1 MTILAVAVGFA
12 ADLAFGDPRWLPH
25 PVVAMGRAITWAEGR
40 LRGAFPQTSAGTRA
54 AGLVLAVALPLACGL
69 LTWGILHLCG
79 MVHPGLRFVAVAWAS
94 YQILAACE
102 LRRQSLAVARAFSKG
117 GLVAAR
123 ETVGLIVG
131 RDTSVLD
138 EQGVARAAVETVA
151 ENASDGV
158 IAPLFYLMIGGVPL
172 GMAYKAVNTL
182 DSMVGYKNERYIDFG
197 CASARLDDAVNWIPS
212 RLSALLMIAVCPI
225 VGLDARGAARIW
237 RRDRRRHASPN
248 SAQTESACAG
258 ASDIIWRL
266 AAAVR
271 PKRLVVCAPTFSEYA
286 EAASYYGACV
296 QEFPLSEADDFDVP
310 ASFARAIEGPGDVAY
325 LCNPNNPT
333 GRLVDPHVIDTAACR
348 CEQVGALLVVDECF
362 LGFAPDARERSVAAR
377 AACSRHVAVLSAF
390 TKLYGMAGLR
400 LGYLISGN
408 AQLIEGIRRAGQA
421 WPVSSVAEAAGIAAL
436 EDVEYVS
443 RTRDVLA
450 GERAWLSHELSSLG
464 LSVVPSDANF
474 LLVRT
479 PAKDIPERLYKQG
492 VLVRTC
498 DSFSVLSRFWCRVA
512 VRTRKENARLAMA
525 FSRALRAEGASGE
538 GEPDE
543 RGGASCSGAMA
554 GADGRGL
561 AKEVDTRG

>member
-1 MTILAVAVGFA
+1 MMTILAVAAGFA

-25 PVVAMGRAITWAEGR
+25 PVVAMGRTITWAEGR

-79 MVHPGLRFVAVAWAS
+79 MVHSGLRFVAEAWAS

-123 ETVGLIVG
+123 EAVGLIVG

-158 IAPLFYLMIGGVPL
+158 IAPLFYLMIGGAPL

-248 SAQTESACAG
+248 AAQTESACAG
-258 ASDIIWRL
+258 ALGLRL
-266 AAAVR
+266 AGPAVYFGKLVEKPTIGDVSREIEWGDIARATRLMLAASVCA
-271 PKRLVVCAPTFSEYA
+271 LVVF
-286 EAASYYGACV
+286 G
-296 QEFPLSEADDFDVP
+296 
-310 ASFARAIEGPGDVAY
+310 
-325 LCNPNNPT
+325 
-333 GRLVDPHVIDTAACR
+333 
-348 CEQVGALLVVDECF
+348 
-362 LGFAPDARERSVAAR
+362 AAR
-377 AACSRHVAVLSAF
+377 AAV
-390 TKLYGMAGLR
+390 
-400 LGYLISGN
+400 
-408 AQLIEGIRRAGQA
+408 
-421 WPVSSVAEAAGIAAL
+421 
-436 EDVEYVS
+436 
-443 RTRDVLA
+443 
-450 GERAWLSHELSSLG
+450 
-464 LSVVPSDANF
+464 
-474 LLVRT
+474 
-479 PAKDIPERLYKQG
+479 
-492 VLVRTC
+492 VLV
-498 DSFSVLSRFWCRVA
+498 V
-512 VRTRKENARLAMA
+512 
-525 FSRALRAEGASGE
+525 
-538 GEPDE
+538 
-543 RGGASCSGAMA
+543 GAM
-554 GADGRGL
+554 
-561 AKEVDTRG
+561 V